1 MPTEGVVQYA
11 GVLDCMRMPAIEGL
25 ATLSWT
31 LFYKGFVPS
40 TRTCCCCSTQRGARA
55 HTYRVRACTTG
66 TTRGGARAG
75 ARRVPEVHSH
85 PSKSHLF
92 SQTRQAPLPRSGR
105 LFSALL
111 YCRGANAVVQRRLSA
126 RERAGSEPPHVTGP
140 VCLSG
145 PPGLSGPA
153 RIPWANGLR
162 IASSGALTPQG
173 GRGGERPPAPCPSYG
188 RAPPP
193 AVGT

>member
-40 TRTCCCCSTQRGARA
+40 TRRAAAVQHNAARA

-66 TTRGGARAG
+66 TSRGGARAG

-92 SQTRQAPLPRSGR
+92 AQSRQAPLPTSLNGDKAI
-105 LFSALL
+105 FSS
-111 YCRGANAVVQRRLSA
+111 RRRNSA
-126 RERAGSEPPHVTGP
+126 S
-140 VCLSG
+140 
-145 PPGLSGPA
+145 
-153 RIPWANGLR
+153 
-162 IASSGALTPQG
+162 
-173 GRGGERPPAPCPSYG
+173 
-188 RAPPP
+188 
-193 AVGT
+193 